1 MRPTTSWLL
10 LDMFW
15 YKINF
20 DGVLFHTNNL
30 DGIGVVTHNASG
42 LVKASLSQQI
52 PLRHTILKVE
62 ALVARRALE
71 FALKIL
77 TSALW
82 SNCNSM
88 AQFGYIAKVCNTLP
102 LFS

>member
-1 MRPTTSWLL
+1 MRPTTSWLPP
-10 LDMFW
+10 DTFW

-30 DGIGVVTHNASG
+30 DGIGVVIRNATG
-42 LVKASLSQQI
+42 LVMASLSQQI

-62 ALVARRALE
+62 ALVARQALE
-71 FALKIL
+71 FALEIL
-77 TSALW
+77 TSALR
-82 SNCNSM
+82 SNCNSL
-88 AQFGYIAKVCNTLP
+88 AQFCYIAKVCNTLP